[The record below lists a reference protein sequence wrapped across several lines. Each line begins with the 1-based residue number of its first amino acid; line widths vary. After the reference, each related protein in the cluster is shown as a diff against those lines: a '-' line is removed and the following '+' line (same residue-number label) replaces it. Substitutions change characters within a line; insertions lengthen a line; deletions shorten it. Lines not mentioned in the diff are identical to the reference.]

1 VAVSGNAAL
10 NLTITGNTKLTSVDG
25 SAMTGA
31 LTVTTAGTKAE
42 TVKGGSGADSLT
54 AAAGTVADTL
64 IGNGGADTLTSNAG
78 LTSLTGGA
86 GADVFVIG
94 AAGANVNVY
103 STITDATAGDVIR
116 LIEAG
121 TETFNTTAL
130 TLGDTAVFQDFAN
143 LACAGITGSTNGII
157 SWFQF
162 AGNTY
167 IVEDLSD
174 SAVFVNG
181 IDVVVKLTGL
191 VDLST
196 ASFNNGATPSILVGG
211 GGTGG

>member
-1 VAVSGNAAL
+1 
-10 NLTITGNTKLTSVDG
+10 
-25 SAMTGA
+25 
-31 LTVTTAGTKAE
+31 
-42 TVKGGSGADSLT
+42 
-54 AAAGTVADTL
+54 
-64 IGNGGADTLTSNAG
+64 
-78 LTSLTGGA
+78 
-86 GADVFVIG
+86 VFVIG

-143 LACAGITGSTNGII
+143 LACAGNGSTNGII